1 MRESIRKAK
10 RIVIKVGS
18 SSLTYQNAKLNLG
31 RIDKLIREIVDL
43 KNQGKEVILVSSG
56 AVAAGQGEL
65 NLVERPQT
73 IPEKQALAAI
83 GQGILM
89 KTYQKLFSEYG
100 QKVAQ
105 VLLTQKDLTDRKRYL
120 NSRNTLNQLLQY
132 GVIPVINENDTV
144 AVEEIKFGD
153 NDTLSALVS
162 SLIDADLLIILS
174 DIDGLYTADPRKEPT
189 AKLLSRI
196 DDISHEIEALAG
208 DAGTKRGTGGMI
220 TKIKAAKVSTRS
232 GIPLII
238 ANGSLDNV
246 LSQITQGVEVGTLFL
261 SQEKLASRE
270 KWIAFNLDVEGQIVI
285 DSGAVK
291 ALLEKGKSLLP
302 CGILD
307 SKGDFSAGAVVD
319 IINQEGDSLAR
330 GLVNYSQR
338 EIEQIKGLHTSKIKE
353 RLGYQDYDE
362 VVHRDNLVLMS

>member
-1 MRESIRKAK
+1 MRDSVKRAK

-18 SSLTYQNAKLNLG
+18 SSLTYQNAKLNLR
-31 RIDKLIREIVDL
+31 RIEKLIREIVDL
-43 KNQGKEVILVSSG
+43 KNQDKEVILVSSG

-65 NLVERPQT
+65 DLAERPQT

-120 NSRNTLNQLLQY
+120 NSRNTLNQLLNY

-174 DIDGLYTADPRKEPT
+174 DIDGLYTADPRHDPT

-220 TKIKAAKVSTRS
+220 TKIRAAKVSTRS

-270 KWIAFNLDVEGQIVI
+270 KWIAFNLDVEGEIVI

-302 CGILD
+302 CGILA
-307 SKGDFSAGAVVD
+307 SQGCFSAGAVVD
-319 IINQEGDSLAR
+319 IVNQAGEILAR

-338 EIEQIKGLHTSKIKE
+338 EIEEIKGLHTSKIKE

-362 VVHRDNLVLMS
+362 VVHRDNLVLMI